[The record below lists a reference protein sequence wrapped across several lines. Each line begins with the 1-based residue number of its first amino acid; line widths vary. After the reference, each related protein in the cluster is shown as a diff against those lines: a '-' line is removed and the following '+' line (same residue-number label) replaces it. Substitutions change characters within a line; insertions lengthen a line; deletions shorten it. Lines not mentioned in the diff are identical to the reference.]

1 MTTFKPAQSLDS
13 QPIALWLSILQE
25 QAKLLHSIQKNLPVR
40 TAQAIKHCVISDRQL
55 IIFVES
61 ASWASQLRFLHDK
74 IMAGL
79 IESGVTQVKGL
90 QIKLLTNRQNTSKRR
105 PPNLPSE
112 AALRDLKTAYAGGEA
127 KDALGQA
134 LSNLTLTLEKRL
146 SAKS

>member
-1 MTTFKPAQSLDS
+1 MTTFKPAQTIDS

-25 QAKLLHSIQKNLPVR
+25 QAKLLHSIQKNLPAQ
-40 TAQAIKHCVISDRQL
+40 TAQAIKHCLVSEKQL
-55 IIFVES
+55 IIYVES
-61 ASWASQLRFLHDK
+61 ASWASQLRFLQDK

-90 QIKLLTNRQNTSKRR
+90 QIKLLANRQNSVKKR

-112 AALRDLKTAYAGGEA
+112 AVLTDLKTAYAGKPE
-127 KDALGQA
+127 DALGQA
-134 LSNLTLTLEKRL
+134 LSNLTLTLEKRR